1 MATIISV
8 DGNIGSGKSTFIKM
22 CPNIN
27 NVIFVQEPV
36 DEWELIREES
46 TNKSILAKFYED
58 QNKYSFSFQM
68 MAYISRLSKI
78 RNIIKKNPKSIIV
91 TERSIYTDK
100 EIFAKMLFDSG
111 KMEEINYK
119 IYLKWFDE
127 FIEDFPLHT
136 IIYIDTLPSDC
147 YANITKRNREG
158 ETIPLEYLISC
169 DIYHKEFINKYS
181 KQNIK
186 IIKVSSN
193 FTQSD
198 VYDTIINLIVD

>member
-36 DEWELIREES
+36 DEWELIKEES

-78 RNIIKKNPKSIIV
+78 RNIIKKNPESIIV

-136 IIYIDTLPSDC
+136 IIYIDTLPNDC
-147 YANITKRNREG
+147 HANITKRNREG

-181 KQNIK
+181 KKNIK

-193 FTQSD
+193 FTISD
-198 VYDTIINLIVD
+198 VNDTIINLIIG